1 MINAYYMKAG
11 ENAVIEIPREEFYAE
26 SFSVKDKWIHLQD
39 PTDKEIETVITKTG
53 APEEFLKSALDE
65 EERARITA
73 DDGFTLVLVDVPFTQ
88 EEEGYYSYSTMPLAI
103 ITGAD
108 TIITV
113 CLRETTAVR
122 DFVAGRVKGL
132 SLTKR
137 SWFTLKL
144 LYTVATKF
152 LQNLRQIDKASQRLQ
167 NELHRSMKNKEL
179 MRLLELE
186 NSLVYFS
193 TSLQGNELVINKII
207 RTDVIKKYE
216 EDKELLE
223 DVQIENQQAIEM
235 CSIYRNILS
244 GTMDAFSSII
254 SNNLNIAMRILT
266 AITFILSIPTLI
278 ASLFGMNVGVPWQGD
293 INGFW
298 IVLGICVLC
307 SSVAGIIIFRKPN
320 NRIKS
325 ERKEKKYTRTKR
337 RDK

>member
-1 MINAYYMKAG
+1 MQAG
-11 ENAVIEIPREEFYAE
+11 DNAVIEVPNTDLFSE
-26 SFSVKDKWIHLQD
+26 SFSAKDKWIHLQD
-39 PTDKEIETVITKTG
+39 PTDKEIETVIQKIG
-53 APEEFLKSALDE
+53 APEEFIKAALDE
-65 EERARITA
+65 EERARIA
-73 DDGFTLVLVDVPFTQ
+73 SDDGFTLVLVDVPVTQ
-88 EEEGYYSYSTMPLAI
+88 EEDGYYSYSTMPLAI
-103 ITGAD
+103 IIGGD

-113 CLRETTAVR
+113 CLRETAIVK

-132 SLTKR
+132 SFSKR
-137 SWFTLKL
+137 SWFTLKM

-167 NELHRSMKNKEL
+167 NELNRSMKNQEL

-193 TSLQGNELVINKII
+193 TSLQANEAVINKII
-207 RTDVIKKYE
+207 RTDIIKKYE
-216 EDKELLE
+216 EDSELLE

-235 CSIYRNILS
+235 CSIYRSILS

-278 ASLFGMNVGVPWQGD
+278 ASLFGMNVGVPWEGD

-298 IVLGICVLC
+298 IVLGICVVC
-307 SSVAGIIIFRKPN
+307 SSVAGIIIFRKPKI
-320 NRIKS
+320 RIK
-325 ERKEKKYTRTKR
+325 KDKKQK
-337 RDK
+337 

>member
-1 MINAYYMKAG
+1 MQAG
-11 ENAVIEIPREEFYAE
+11 DSAVIEVPDIEIVSD
-26 SFSVKDKWIHLQD
+26 SFNLKDKWIHLQD
-39 PTDKEIETVITKTG
+39 PTDKEIETVIRKTG
-53 APEEFLKSALDE
+53 APEEFLKAALDE
-65 EERARITA
+65 EERARITS
-73 DDGFTLVLVDVPFTQ
+73 DDGFTLVLVDVPVTQ
-88 EEEGYYSYSTMPLAI
+88 EEDGYYSYSTMPLAVI
-103 ITGAD
+103 IGKD

-113 CLRETTAVR
+113 CLRETAIVR

-132 SLTKR
+132 SLSKR
-137 SWFTLKL
+137 SWFTLKM

-152 LQNLRQIDKASQRLQ
+152 LQHLRQIDKASQRLQ
-167 NELHRSMKNKEL
+167 NELHRSMKNQEL

-193 TSLQGNELVINKII
+193 TSLQANEAVINKII
-207 RTDVIKKYE
+207 RSDIIKKYE

-235 CSIYRNILS
+235 CSIYRSILS

-278 ASLFGMNVGVPWQGD
+278 ASLFGMNVGVPWEGD

-298 IVLGICVLC
+298 IVLAICAVC
-307 SSVAGIIIFRKPN
+307 SSVAGIIIFKKPKI
-320 NRIKS
+320 RIKKDKKAKAK
-325 ERKEKKYTRTKR
+325 KEKK
-337 RDK
+337 